1 MQKHAANSTS
11 KRILALA
18 VIATLVTAVTTIT
31 SAAPAAAATLSV
43 GSGEGSIM
51 YSAHRIPSEHWGPT
65 FVGAG
70 ANMWFVVYDS
80 EGNLLGGEF
89 ADETGTTI
97 TGLEI
102 GSTYYVSPTD
112 CFSCHESDHDVVFDH
127 WDNGSPERQRAFT
140 ISSIDH
146 VSSGAYY
153 RFVPHDGS
161 SGGGNDNNGGNT
173 GGNDNNGGNTGGN
186 NGGSSSYLGS
196 FETGFVDPVFYFKM
210 VHFINNEFNSATIIA
225 ENGTSILASQIPD
238 TNLSGQPLDSDPSL
252 TYAEYNSL
260 YEVIR
265 TDPAPAV
272 QTIRAATDA
281 GIPWEELSDMQKA
294 YIILKVRGTSLD
306 ASNLGL

>member
-112 CFSCHESDHDVVFDH
+112 CF
-127 WDNGSPERQRAFT
+127 
-140 ISSIDH
+140 
-146 VSSGAYY
+146 
-153 RFVPHDGS
+153 
-161 SGGGNDNNGGNT
+161 
-173 GGNDNNGGNTGGN
+173 
-186 NGGSSSYLGS
+186 
-196 FETGFVDPVFYFKM
+196 
-210 VHFINNEFNSATIIA
+210 
-225 ENGTSILASQIPD
+225 
-238 TNLSGQPLDSDPSL
+238 
-252 TYAEYNSL
+252 
-260 YEVIR
+260 
-265 TDPAPAV
+265 
-272 QTIRAATDA
+272 
-281 GIPWEELSDMQKA
+281 
-294 YIILKVRGTSLD
+294 
-306 ASNLGL
+306 